1 MGAPRN
7 IGGED
12 RRRRETAA
20 KFIGRIGDRQNGQF
34 ANRFAFGRK
43 SFLIILKKWSRVAPY
58 TVGS

>member
-20 KFIGRIGDRQNGQF
+20 KFIGRIGDRQF

-43 SFLIILKKWSRVAPY
+43 SFLIIKVLKKWSRVAPY